1 MKTKEIM
8 NKVFVVGLRG
18 KFKKYE
24 PEVTKKALK
33 ILNFLGQK
41 GVLVEIFLV
50 DDNRSKILNQR
61 FRKKDKPANVLSFK
75 EPKGFIYPKKEKRL
89 GEIYL
94 NLGKTTAYGLQTTN
108 IKKRAE
114 DSSLFAVDRLLV
126 HGLLH
131 LLGYDHKK
139 NKGRVKMEKIEQK
152 VIKQL
157 SK

>member
-1 MKTKEIM
+1 M
-8 NKVFVVGLRG
+8 NKVFVVGLKE
-18 KFKKYE
+18 KFKKCE
-24 PEVTKKALK
+24 PEVKKKALK
-33 ILNFLGQK
+33 ILDFLGQK

-61 FRKKDKPANVLSFK
+61 FRKKDKSANVLSFE
-75 EPKGFIYPKKEKRL
+75 EPKGFIYPPEKRGQARRI

-94 NLGKTTAYGLQTTN
+94 NLELTN
-108 IKKRAE
+108 NQLT
-114 DSSLFAVDRLLV
+114 DSKNKSFSVEQLLV

-131 LLGYDHKK
+131 LFGYNHEKK
-139 NKGRVKMEKIEQK
+139 IEGIKMEKIEQK

>member
-1 MKTKEIM
+1 M
-8 NKVFVVGLRG
+8 NKVFVVGLKG

-24 PEVTKKALK
+24 PEVKKKALE
-33 ILNFLGQK
+33 ILDFLGQK

-50 DDNRSKILNQR
+50 DNSQSKILNQR
-61 FRKKDKPANVLSFK
+61 FGKKDKPANVLSFK

-89 GEIYL
+89 GEVYV
-94 NLGKTTAYGLQTTN
+94 NLELTNNQQQTTN
-108 IKKRAE
+108 NKLRIT
-114 DSSLFAVDRLLV
+114 DSKNKSFSVEQLLV

-131 LLGYDHKK
+131 LSGYDHKK
-139 NKGRVKMEKIEQK
+139 NKERVKMEKIEQK

>member
-1 MKTKEIM
+1 M
-8 NKVFVVGLRG
+8 NKVFVVGSKE

-24 PEVTKKALK
+24 SEVKKKALK
-33 ILNFLGQK
+33 ILDFLGQK
-41 GVLVEIFLV
+41 GVLVEFFLI

-61 FRKKDKPANVLSFK
+61 FRKKDKPSNVLSFE

-94 NLGKTTAYGLQTTN
+94 NFEQTANYKQPTTNNQRQTTGSKN
-108 IKKRAE
+108 K
-114 DSSLFAVDRLLV
+114 LFSVEQLLV

-131 LLGYDHKK
+131 LSGYDHKK
-139 NKGRVKMEKIEQK
+139 NKERVKMEKIEQK